1 MGGCAETRTFCPNSP
16 SIVVGVIESWTF
28 PTIPSPLVSRS
39 TLDATGP
46 TATTLKRA
54 AVGVGLGV
62 GAGDG
67 DGAGVG
73 EEDPV
78 SVSPPQPT
86 RKPASDMAAAAHS
99 NVFLNALAPEIP
111 APPIART

>member
-1 MGGCAETRTFCPNSP
+1 
-16 SIVVGVIESWTF
+16 VVGVIESWTF

-54 AVGVGLGV
+54 AVGVELGV

-67 DGAGVG
+67 DGAGVGVGVG

-99 NVFLNALAPEIP
+99 NLFLNALAPEIP